1 MSKLLVTD
9 AAETYVTL
17 LITPPP
23 ASAVIVQVPVANLV
37 TVVPD
42 TVHLFVVE
50 EEKVTVCPEL
60 LEAVNE
66 NVPDAPT

>member
-1 MSKLLVTD
+1 MT
-9 AAETYVTL
+9 
-17 LITPPP
+17 TPPA

-37 TVVPD
+37 TVAPD

-50 EEKVTVCPEL
+50 EEKVTLCPEL

-66 NVPDAPT
+66 NVPVAPT